1 MEGEPVSAGSPSTLF
16 TMLTLDELRDDAS
29 LDTVV
34 VAFTDMQGRLL
45 GKRLHRDFFL
55 EHGSELVEGQHR
67 EKAEGEPASRLPP
80 AAQCRSGPSSTSDG
94 TSSICASSPP
104 AMCAGA
110 PWRVSYTHL
119 TLPTN
124 REV

>member
-1 MEGEPVSAGSPSTLF
+1 MLEEEVAVQALAEQPPLHVGEG
-16 TMLTLDELRDDAS
+16 DD
-29 LDTVV
+29 DGVERVV
-34 VAFTDMQGRLL
+34 GA
-45 GKRLHRDFFL
+45 
-55 EHGSELVEGQHR
+55 ELVEGQHR

-110 PWRVSYTHL
+110 PWLSANSSSGESTSRCRPATAK
-119 TLPTN
+119 
-124 REV
+124 